1 MKTPLSGALILGLD
15 SPEATVE
22 SVGGKGASLARL
34 SAAGLP
40 VPPGFHVTTR
50 AYRRFVDENRLG
62 GPILAAAAQA
72 QPSDPASLDRASA
85 QIRSLIGDGAMP
97 GDIAEAIRR
106 SYGGLG
112 ADVAVAVRSSATAE
126 DLPSMSFA
134 GQMESYLNVRGG
146 DAVIDAVRR
155 CWASLWTGRAIG
167 YRGRQG
173 IRPGDVG
180 IAVVVQQLVLA
191 EAAGV
196 AFTANPVT
204 GARDE
209 LVINAAWGLGEAIVS
224 GQVTPDAITID
235 KRTGAITSQQ
245 IAAKEAMTVRTADGT
260 REEAVPDDKRT
271 RAALE
276 PSQAAELAR
285 LCARIE
291 VLYGQAMDIEWAAC
305 GGRIFIV
312 QARPVTV
319 LARSRAEFD
328 WRLPLEGRKYW
339 RSSAAEL
346 LPDPLSPL
354 FATLALPLWN
364 EALQAMAES
373 TRMRLLIDRG
383 VGLVTIHGYAYY
395 SFAFTAWGTM
405 RLLAA
410 SPVLIPRMIRAL
422 RSAESVWANEAR
434 PRYAKAAGDCSGR
447 DLDSTPALELLAASR
462 EIVGAAAGYYV
473 SIQLVLGAVNG
484 SEAVF
489 TNAYNRL
496 IMRGSDPPASAFLLG
511 FESAP
516 IGAEKSLY
524 DLAMWARPQAELA
537 AYLARTGGRDI
548 AAALGSPS
556 APIGD
561 AAGWREF
568 AGRLTGHLRR
578 YGHCVY
584 DLDFAKGVPSE
595 EPGSLI
601 ETLKYFASGR
611 GRNPHERQA
620 SAAAA
625 RELAAGAVAARLG
638 GLRLRL
644 FRWSLRWAQHCAP
657 LREDALADVGL
668 GWPVVRRMLR
678 EAGRRLAAAG
688 ALAERDDVF
697 FLTWDEA
704 QAAAR
709 ALDAGQP
716 AGDHRRAVAE
726 RRETW
731 KLEQGVPPPVV
742 LPVKGGGR
750 LLGID
755 VRRLMPAR
763 SGQTARDAIKG
774 TGASP
779 GRVTGP
785 ARVIHGP
792 GEFEQ
797 MRPGD
802 ILVAKITT
810 PAWTPLF
817 ALASGVV
824 TDVGGPLSH
833 SSIVARE
840 YGIPAVLGTGDA
852 TRRIRS
858 GQQVTVD
865 GDSGLVKVD
874 AGGAMGPD

>member
-1 MKTPLSGALILGLD
+1 MTTPQSGALILGLD

-40 VPPGFHVTTR
+40 VPPGFHVTTL
-50 AYRRFVDENRLG
+50 AYRRFVDENLLG
-62 GPILAAAAQA
+62 GRILAAAAQA
-72 QPSDPASLDRASA
+72 KPSDPASLDRASA
-85 QIRSLIGDGAMP
+85 EIRSLIRDGAMP

-106 SYGGLG
+106 SYGELG
-112 ADVAVAVRSSATAE
+112 ADVPVAVRSSATAE

-146 DAVIDAVRR
+146 DAVIDAVKR

-191 EAAGV
+191 EEAGV

-224 GQVTPDAITID
+224 GQVTPDAITIN
-235 KRTGAITSQQ
+235 KQTGAITSQQ
-245 IAAKEAMTVRTADGT
+245 IAAKEAMTVRTAEGT

-319 LARSRAEFD
+319 LARGRAELD
-328 WRLPLEGRKYW
+328 WKLPLEGRQYW
-339 RSSAAEL
+339 RSSVAEL

-373 TRMRLLIDRG
+373 TRMRLLIDRD
-383 VGLVTIHGYAYY
+383 VELVTIHGYAYY
-395 SFAFTAWGTM
+395 SFALTAWRTL
-405 RLLAA
+405 RLVAA
-410 SPVLIPRMIRAL
+410 SPVLIPRMIRTL
-422 RSAESVWANEAR
+422 RSAESGWANEAR
-434 PRYAKAAGDCSGR
+434 PRYAKEAGDWSGR
-447 DLDSTPALELLAASR
+447 DLDSTPALELLAGGR

-473 SIQLVLGAVNG
+473 SIQLVLAAVNG

-496 IMRGSDPPASAFLLG
+496 IRRGSDPPAPTFLLG

-516 IGAEKSLY
+516 ISAEKSLY

-537 AYLARTGGRDI
+537 AYLARTGGRDV
-548 AAALGSPS
+548 AAALESPS
-556 APIGD
+556 APTGD
-561 AAGWREF
+561 AASWREF
-568 AGRLTGHLRR
+568 AGRLTGHLKRF
-578 YGHCVY
+578 GHSVY
-584 DLDFAKGVPSE
+584 DLDFAKGVPCE

-625 RELAAGAVAARLG
+625 RELAAGAVMARLG

-657 LREDALADVGL
+657 QREDALADVGL
-668 GWPVVRRMLR
+668 GWPVLRRMLR

-688 ALAERDDVF
+688 AVAESDDVF
-697 FLTWDEA
+697 FMTWDEA

-716 AGDHRRAVAE
+716 AGDRRRAVAE
-726 RRETW
+726 RREAW
-731 KLEQGVPPPVV
+731 KRAQGVPPPVV

-763 SGQTARDAIKG
+763 GGQTAGDVIKG

-797 MRPGD
+797 MKPGD

-817 ALASGVV
+817 ALAAGVV

-865 GDSGLVKVD
+865 GDSGLVRVD
-874 AGGAMGPD
+874 ARGAMGAD